1 MSQTAQAEQNLTP
14 RYCYLFF
21 YLYLLE
27 YGSFAYQVGLL
38 KVFSEMLDLPK
49 NLYTAKQKHI
59 EECLKQVEIHTQKVL
74 KLVETACDIMQ
85 EIISDDEFNSRKA
98 DAFNSNVRQANAIIE
113 SCKELLSDAEE
124 TIDEL
129 TTIMSTMKYFSRL
142 LRFAGFGMTVYWL
155 YYNSTSTFDS
165 LATYIPD
172 LNLIWEYLSGQKPIP
187 FVAACAASGYAW
199 LSLFPSRAYAFR
211 DGLEDLKLKH
221 RRLTHSLHGLEKRL
235 EAAIEDFLK
244 RSKQ

>member
-1 MSQTAQAEQNLTP
+1 
-14 RYCYLFF
+14 
-21 YLYLLE
+21 
-27 YGSFAYQVGLL
+27 
-38 KVFSEMLDLPK
+38 
-49 NLYTAKQKHI
+49 
-59 EECLKQVEIHTQKVL
+59 
-74 KLVETACDIMQ
+74 MQ
-85 EIISDDEFNSRKA
+85 EIISDDQFNSRKA
-98 DAFNSNVRQANAIIE
+98 DAFNSNVRQANVIIK
-113 SCKELLSDAEE
+113 SCKELLSDAEK
-124 TIDEL
+124 TVDEL

-155 YYNSTSTFDS
+155 YYSTSTFDS
-165 LATYIPD
+165 LATYIPG

-211 DGLEDLKLKH
+211 DDLQDLKLEH
-221 RRLTHSLHGLEKRL
+221 QRLTHSLHGLEKRL